1 MLVLSRKREEK
12 LQIGNDI
19 TLTIL
24 KVKGNSVQIG
34 IEAPKSVRVLRTEL
48 VLPSGAGE
56 RSAMQVDGDEAT
68 VEASAEA
75 DDAPRRTPAAR
86 VNGGGLKKMV
96 ERVLVQSV

>member
-19 TLTIL
+19 TVTIL

-56 RSAMQVDGDEAT
+56 RT
-68 VEASAEA
+68 PHEASAEDEAFEASANA
-75 DDAPRRTPAAR
+75 DDVPRRKA
-86 VNGGGLKKMV
+86 NGGLKKLV

>member
-19 TLTIL
+19 TVTIL

-48 VLPSGAGE
+48 VLPSGHTQPHSEGE
-56 RSAMQVDGDEAT
+56 SHEGEL
-68 VEASAEA
+68 EASAKA
-75 DDAPRRTPAAR
+75 DDVPRRTSSSR
-86 VNGGGLKKMV
+86 VSGSGLHKMV
-96 ERVLVQSV
+96 ERVLVQSM

>member
-12 LQIGNDI
+12 LQIGSDI
-19 TLTIL
+19 TVTIL

-56 RSAMQVDGDEAT
+56 RVAHDQEANDESF
-68 VEASAEA
+68 EASAA
-75 DDAPRRTPAAR
+75 TDDVPRRKAT
-86 VNGGGLKKMV
+86 GGLKKLV
-96 ERVLVQSV
+96 ERVLVQTV

>member
-12 LQIGNDI
+12 LQIGSDI
-19 TLTIL
+19 TVTIL

-48 VLPSGAGE
+48 VLPSGAGDRIACE
-56 RSAMQVDGDEAT
+56 AGDDEAF
-68 VEASAEA
+68 EASATA
-75 DDAPRRTPAAR
+75 DDVPRRKPT
-86 VNGGGLKKMV
+86 GGLKKLV

>member
-12 LQIGNDI
+12 LQIGSEI
-19 TLTIL
+19 TITIL

-48 VLPSGAGE
+48 VLPTGQGAHVAFDGE
-56 RSAMQVDGDEAT
+56 EDSESL
-68 VEASAEA
+68 EASAKA
-75 DDAPRRTPAAR
+75 DDVPRRSQAAR
-86 VNGGGLKKMV
+86 SSGLKKMV

>member
-19 TLTIL
+19 TVTIL
-24 KVKGNSVQIG
+24 KVKGNAVQIG

-48 VLPSGAGE
+48 VLPSGEGTDHE
-56 RSAMQVDGDEAT
+56 PQSSAKP
-68 VEASAEA
+68 
-75 DDAPRRTPAAR
+75 DDAGRRKSPARAP
-86 VNGGGLKKMV
+86 GESGLHKMV

>member
-19 TLTIL
+19 TVTIL

-48 VLPSGAGE
+48 VLPSGQGE
-56 RSAMQVDGDEAT
+56 RVNRDESGDEEA
-68 VEASAEA
+68 VEASAQA
-75 DDAPRRTPAAR
+75 DDVPRRAASR
-86 VNGGGLKKMV
+86 VAGGLKNIV
-96 ERVLVQSV
+96 QRVLVQTV

>member
-12 LQIGNDI
+12 LQIGHDI
-19 TLTIL
+19 TVTIL

-56 RSAMQVDGDEAT
+56 RTAHDDGDQGET
-68 VEASAEA
+68 REASAPA
-75 DDAPRRTPAAR
+75 DDVPRRTSATRAA
-86 VNGGGLKKMV
+86 GGGLRKMV

>member
-19 TLTIL
+19 TVTIL

-48 VLPSGAGE
+48 VLPSGSSAQAFDSQDDGE
-56 RSAMQVDGDEAT
+56 A
-68 VEASAEA
+68 VEASAKA
-75 DDAPRRTPAAR
+75 DDVPQRLPNSRA
-86 VNGGGLKKMV
+86 GGLKKMV
-96 ERVLVQSV
+96 ERVLVQLV

>member
-12 LQIGNDI
+12 LQIGSDI
-19 TLTIL
+19 TVTIL

-56 RSAMQVDGDEAT
+56 RVMHDAGMVEEAF
-68 VEASAEA
+68 EASATA
-75 DDAPRRTPAAR
+75 DDVPRRKAT
-86 VNGGGLKKMV
+86 GGLKKLV